1 MLSEN
6 LSISF
11 WKASLESLSKLVAFE
26 YFKIIYLNIW
36 GSKLTFNEQKKLKI
50 DPNYKKEL

>member
-11 WKASLESLSKLVAFE
+11 WKDSLESLSKLVAFE

-36 GSKLTFNEQKKLKI
+36 GFKLTFNEQKKLKI
-50 DPNYKKEL
+50 DPNSKKEL